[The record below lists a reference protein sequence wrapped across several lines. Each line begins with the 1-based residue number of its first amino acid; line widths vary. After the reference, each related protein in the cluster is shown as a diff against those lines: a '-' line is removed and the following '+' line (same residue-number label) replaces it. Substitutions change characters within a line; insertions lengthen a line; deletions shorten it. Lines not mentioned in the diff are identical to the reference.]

1 MVLIEPE
8 FEIDEKNRVICKNH
22 TDYLQF
28 IDPNKDYF
36 EDIYLDK
43 VLTCLTCSHYTYNE
57 CYFSKS
63 RIDEIEFKRQKKKNY
78 KCKLCEQKIERMF
91 TIIYKLYIKEVYG
104 IEIPLICCNCYDK
117 VSTNQFLSES
127 KKLRNLYLLV
137 ILTSIF
143 TLFYSN
149 FLLFLL
155 KLDLF
160 VRYLLF
166 IPFSILIISIIFK
179 SLIKLKRNI
188 CGVKYYKK
196 SFFKKDNN
204 R

>member
-8 FEIDEKNRVICKNH
+8 FEIDEKSRVICKFH
-22 TDYLQF
+22 SDYLQF

-43 VLTCLTCSHYTYNE
+43 VLTCLTCYHYIYNE
-57 CYFSKS
+57 CYFTKS
-63 RIDEIEFKRQKKKNY
+63 RIDEIEFKRNKKKAF
-78 KCKLCEQKIERMF
+78 KCKFCEQKIERMF
-91 TIIYKLYIKEVYG
+91 TIIYKLYNKEVYG

-117 VSTNQFLSES
+117 VITNQFLSES
-127 KKLRNLYLLV
+127 KKLRYLYLLV
-137 ILTSIF
+137 ILTSVF
-143 TLFYSN
+143 TLFYFN

-155 KLDLF
+155 KVDLF

-179 SLIKLKRNI
+179 SLIRLKRNI

>member
-8 FEIDEKNRVICKNH
+8 FEIDKKNRVICKNH

-28 IDPNKDYF
+28 IDPSKDYF

-43 VLTCLTCSHYTYNE
+43 VMKCSTCSHSIYNE

-63 RIDEIEFKRQKKKNY
+63 RIDEIEIKSQKKKAF
-78 KCKLCEQKIERMF
+78 KCKLCNHKIERMF
-91 TIIYKLYIKEVYG
+91 TIIYKLYNKEVYG
-104 IEIPLICCNCYDK
+104 VEIPLICCNCYDNIN
-117 VSTNQFLSES
+117 TNQFLSEF
-127 KKLRNLYLLV
+127 KKLRGLYILV

-143 TLFYSN
+143 TLFYFN
-149 FLLFLL
+149 FLLILL

-166 IPFSILIISIIFK
+166 LPFTILIISIIFK

-188 CGVKYYKK
+188 YGGIYYKK
-196 SFFKKDNN
+196 FFIKKDETS
-204 R
+204 

>member
-8 FEIDEKNRVICKNH
+8 FEIDEKSRVICKFH
-22 TDYLQF
+22 SDYLQF

-43 VLTCLTCSHYTYNE
+43 VLTCLTCSHYIYNE

-63 RIDEIEFKRQKKKNY
+63 RIDEIEFKRQKKKDY
-78 KCKLCEQKIERMF
+78 KCKLCGQRIERMF
-91 TIIYKLYIKEVYG
+91 TIIYKLYINEVYG
-104 IEIPLICCNCYDK
+104 IEILLICCNCYDK

-127 KKLRNLYLLV
+127 KKLRYLYLLV
-137 ILTSIF
+137 ILTSVF
-143 TLFYSN
+143 TLFYFN

-166 IPFSILIISIIFK
+166 IPFSILIISIIIK